1 MSPTAIPEPAQANE
15 PSAAPKNTQIS
26 SNITPL
32 EATGHNNVALPKIPT
47 FESFET
53 RRQWQLEHMVSAFHV
68 FAREGYAEGI
78 SGHISVRDPE
88 FEDRFWIN
96 PLAVHFGMMQ
106 VSDLICLDMKGNVV
120 AGNTSIPANAA
131 GVSIHTACHLARPD
145 VHAICHTH
153 SPYGRA
159 WSAFARP
166 LEMLSQDACYLYN
179 AHSIYEAFGGI
190 ALSAGEG
197 EQIASALGSSSKA
210 CILQNHGLLTVGG
223 TVDEAAYLFICM
235 ERSCRGQLLVEAAA
249 ANGIPK
255 RLISHEEAE
264 YTFRMASDPE
274 TLYWEFQ
281 PHLRFE
287 EYFVQS
293 GIISKQTGK
302 VTFGLS
308 LQAKSVHPGP

>member
-1 MSPTAIPEPAQANE
+1 MIPTAITESVPNKSPIVAKDMHLPA
-15 PSAAPKNTQIS
+15 SDV
-26 SNITPL
+26 TPL
-32 EATGHNNVALPKIPT
+32 EATGHNNVALPSIPE
-47 FESFET
+47 FESFEAH
-53 RRQWQLEHMVSAFHV
+53 RQWQLEHMVSSFHV

-106 VSDLICLDMKGNVV
+106 VSDLICIDMKGNVV
-120 AGNTSIPANAA
+120 GGNTSVPANAA

-166 LEMLSQDACYLYN
+166 LEMLNQDACYLYN
-179 AHSIYEAFGGI
+179 AHSIYETFGGI
-190 ALSAGEG
+190 ALSADEG
-197 EQIASALGSSSKA
+197 KQIAAALGPNNKA
-210 CILQNHGLLTVGG
+210 CILRNHGLLTVGS

-235 ERSCRGQLLVEAAA
+235 ERSCKEQLLVEAAA
-249 ANGIPK
+249 ANGIAK
-255 RLISHEEAE
+255 QYIEDREAA
-264 YTFRMASDPE
+264 YTFRMASGPQ

-281 PHLRFE
+281 PHLKYER
-287 EYFVQS
+287 YCR
-293 GIISKQTGK
+293 GDHLGY
-302 VTFGLS
+302 
-308 LQAKSVHPGP
+308 

>member
-1 MSPTAIPEPAQANE
+1 MTPAAITE
-15 PSAAPKNTQIS
+15 SAHADGSSTVPKDTHVS
-26 SNITPL
+26 SNVTPL
-32 EATGHNNVALPKIPT
+32 EAMGHKNVALPKIPV
-47 FESFET
+47 FESFAAQ
-53 RRQWQLEHMVSAFHV
+53 RQWQLEHMVRAFHV

-106 VSDLICLDMKGNVV
+106 VSDLICIDMEGNVV
-120 AGNTSIPANAA
+120 DGNTSVPANAA

-153 SPYGRA
+153 SLYGRA
-159 WSAFARP
+159 WSVFARR

-179 AHSIYEAFGGI
+179 AHSVYESFGGI
-190 ALSAGEG
+190 ALSADEG
-197 EQIASALGSSSKA
+197 KQIAAALGSQNKA

-223 TVDEAAYLFICM
+223 TVDEAAYLFLCM
-235 ERSCRGQLLVEAAA
+235 ERSCKGQLLIEAAA

-264 YTFRMASDPE
+264 YTFRMASDPQ

-281 PHLRFE
+281 PHLRYE
-287 EYFVQS
+287 EYCDGHRQR
-293 GIISKQTGK
+293 
-302 VTFGLS
+302 
-308 LQAKSVHPGP
+308 